1 MQAFTSHNHLLHS
14 ILSSQAHL
22 DPTEIIAV
30 PIPLFRL
37 ENFVGFAA
45 LVLFIVSVPWWE
57 LVVLVN
63 TLKTLGITT
72 FAILGMA
79 ILCGAHP
86 LHNLLYTV
94 LASFYVASLVSLN
107 PPVFNDATRT
117 TNNTQLLLFTR
128 RIDALTR
135 GDDVIQSFRL
145 YTTLL
150 TMIPFQILNIL
161 DSGLQVQRWPLPM
174 LLGST
179 VGWILGSVLGLL
191 WTFCYTTHNNKS
203 NATTTTSSSGQ
214 VDSDEKK
221 DRYYR

>member
-1 MQAFTSHNHLLHS
+1 M
-14 ILSSQAHL
+14 

-30 PIPLFRL
+30 PIPLYRL

-72 FAILGMA
+72 FAVLGMA

-86 LHNLLYTV
+86 VHNLLYTV
-94 LASFYVASLVSLN
+94 LASFYVASLISLN

-117 TNNTQLLLFTR
+117 TNNNKQLLLFTR
-128 RIDALTR
+128 RIDALVS
-135 GDDVIQSFRL
+135 GDDVMQSFRL
-145 YTTLL
+145 YATLL

-161 DSGLQVQRWPLPM
+161 DSGLQAQRWPVPM

-191 WTFCYTTHNNKS
+191 WEFCYTTHNKS
-203 NATTTTSSSGQ
+203 NATTITSSSGQ
-214 VDSDEKK
+214 VDGDEKK